1 MDKPKI
7 TYKQLG
13 KELEDLGWKAELIE
27 TGRFGVKRKST
38 IYRNSKTDLYIILPR
53 AKPTKHVDPAHVIHV
68 RSVLE
73 HSGFW
78 NSILKQ
84 TKTETRQE
92 AIDVLQTLA
101 GIGSM
106 R

>member
-13 KELEDLGWKAELIE
+13 NELVALGWKAERIE
-27 TGRFGVKRKST
+27 TERFGVKRKST
-38 IYRNSKTDLYIILPR
+38 IFRNPKTQLFIILPGT
-53 AKPTKHVDPAHVIHV
+53 KPTRHVDPAHLLHV

-84 TKTETRQE
+84 TKTETRQD

-101 GIGSM
+101 GVNSAK
-106 R
+106 